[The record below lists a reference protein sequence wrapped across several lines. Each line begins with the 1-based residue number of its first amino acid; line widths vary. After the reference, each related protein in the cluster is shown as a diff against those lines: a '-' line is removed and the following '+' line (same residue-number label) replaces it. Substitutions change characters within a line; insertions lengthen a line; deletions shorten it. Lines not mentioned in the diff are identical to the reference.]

1 MYSYIKAI
9 HIIFVVTWFA
19 GMFYMP
25 RLFIYNTEAA
35 QRPEA
40 EKKVLREQF
49 RIMMTRLWY
58 GITWPSAIATLVF
71 GPWMWFLLGA
81 LPRWLEIKLIF
92 VLGLYI
98 YHLSLH
104 RIYREQI
111 RGLFRYSSSQLR
123 LWNEVAT
130 VFLFA
135 IVFIATLKDSWSWIW
150 GLVSVVCL
158 MVVLMLAV
166 RIYKRIR
173 SGTK

>member
-35 QRPEA
+35 ERPEA

-49 RIMMTRLWY
+49 QIMMTRLWY

-104 RIYREQI
+104 RIYREQV

-158 MVVLMLAV
+158 MGVLMLAI